1 MTYTCT
7 SFGFLFAFFFAFTL
21 THLLG
26 QFYYGVTKCHCKK
39 FCCAFSLRFLRIFV
53 HILNPIEP
61 NTLIWVSM
69 KRPSPP
75 TELEH
80 RWWQFCSKVMTSE
93 VEQRPMLVTSTYDRY
108 RGQWV
113 NDYRFKGN
121 SESFFFPRESQCFPQ
136 LHLGKHWD
144 KIYCSPKD
152 QSLIDLL
159 LYTKTKQKQ
168 ILKNKLRSQWQHQA
182 TFNCSFWSHATEVNL
197 LWVTMNCFPFDI
209 IIFAVTCLFMGC
221 GSKQF
226 HC

>member
-39 FCCAFSLRFLRIFV
+39 FCCAFSLMFLRIFV

-80 RWWQFCSKVMTSE
+80 RWWQFCSEVMTSE

-168 ILKNKLRSQWQHQA
+168 VLKNKLRSQWQHQA
-182 TFNCSFWSHATEVNL
+182 TFNCRFWSHATEVNL
-197 LWVTMNCFPFDI
+197 SWVTMNCFPFDI